1 MCIVARRFEQIVLVN
16 YKFEE
21 GKRLVTENR
30 GEKMVLVCAV
40 EKLFD
45 VEKTEI
51 TRGF

>member
-1 MCIVARRFEQIVLVN
+1 MLVDN
-16 YKFEE
+16 KFEE
-21 GKRLVTENR
+21 RKRLVTENR

-45 VEKTEI
+45 VEKTDI